1 MRRWIILFVTILL
14 TGCTGSGNHPTY
26 TINEEYEL
34 INTSG
39 NAFELF
45 PTQDAVYATQY
56 IPANITEI
64 AWDDRYITAK
74 QIEETSDPHNPEAT
88 LTNKQNE
95 YYWIIDIKQNK
106 RFGPYNEKQF
116 QEQKDAFKIKKQFQK
131 VDTYVKEIEKQSAET
146 ES

>member
-14 TGCTGSGNHPTY
+14 TGCTESAHHPAY

-56 IPANITEI
+56 VPANITEV
-64 AWDDRYITAK
+64 AWDDRYIIAK
-74 QIEETSDPHNPEAT
+74 QIEEKSDPHNPEST

-106 RFGPYNEKQF
+106 RFESYNKKQF

-146 ES
+146 